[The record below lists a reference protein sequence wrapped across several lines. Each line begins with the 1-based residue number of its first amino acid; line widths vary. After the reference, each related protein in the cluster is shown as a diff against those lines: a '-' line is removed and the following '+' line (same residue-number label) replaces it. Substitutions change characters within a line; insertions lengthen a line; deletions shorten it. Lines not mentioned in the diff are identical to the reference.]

1 MTLATFT
8 DSFTGA
14 VSTYWKQYGGSFTA
28 NGTNIT
34 STSGTVTALRLIY
47 DIGDQSADGDVS
59 VKIVTITANAATF
72 YSGVMARWTDD
83 HSNTA
88 MTGYAVAVDVS
99 TGEIKILKVTA
110 HNTYAVLEATGVTAT
125 DGDTVGL
132 RLTGT
137 SLRAL
142 KNGAAIG
149 TGTTDAS
156 YASGGMG
163 IFDQAGSIFDD
174 FSGPTTAGALYA
186 AVRATHSD
194 GSTTDYTAIADTPR
208 ARGQAMLNA
217 ARATISGTLTGETLS
232 DISTAHTF
240 DTGSESV
247 VMYAGTA
254 GALNKFN
261 MAGKLITIIYS
272 QALNS
277 GACITPNDY
286 QEWKNFTI
294 WYNTGQLN
302 GSPFGHRGTLPA
314 AASGS
319 YSTVLFSDIRGI
331 GPIDCF
337 HTTGGPLRV
346 ISVHL
351 VRCNLNS
358 SFDTAIV
365 INNSCADGS
374 TITLTNCTGLA
385 QYPHSLY
392 PPIYSGGGMGAT
404 TRAVSNQDASCITTV
419 YGGTWTSG
427 GASAV
432 NSAALVTLGTLN
444 LFDCALIATGTNALS
459 IQRTGG
465 TLNYSNVTLTGA
477 TSGTITD
484 LGAAYVPAPP
494 TDLAATIGDGGV
506 TLAWSRNAVNELGV
520 VLGYATDAAFTL
532 NTGTFRAP
540 QGSVRFWVPQLINGT
555 RYYFRALATNATGDS
570 IYSNVISAVPGRAH
584 RRLTRTLR
592 PVRVARP

>member
-1 MTLATFT
+1 MALATFT

-14 VSTYWKQYGGSFTA
+14 VSTYWKQYGVSFTA
-28 NGTNIT
+28 NGTNLT
-34 STSGTVTALRLIY
+34 STSNTATAGRLIY

-88 MTGYAVAVDVS
+88 MTGYGAAVDVS
-99 TGEIKILKVTA
+99 TAEIKILKVTA

-149 TGTTDAS
+149 TGTTDAT

-240 DTGSESV
+240 DLGSESV

-272 QALNS
+272 QAITS
-277 GACITPNDY
+277 AGVTPNDY
-286 QEWKNFTI
+286 TEWRNFTI
-294 WYNTGQLN
+294 WCNTGQLN
-302 GSPFGHRGTLPA
+302 GSPFGHRGANPTSA
-314 AASGS
+314 AGS
-319 YSTVLFSDIRGI
+319 YSTVLFSDVRGI

-337 HTTGGPLRV
+337 HTTGGGTRV
-346 ISVHL
+346 INVRL
-351 VRCNLNS
+351 VRCDLNS

-374 TITLTNCTGLA
+374 TLEVINCTTLA

-392 PPIYSGGGMGAT
+392 PPIYSGAGMGAT
-404 TRAVSNQDASCITTV
+404 TRALGCQDASMTMTV
-419 YGGTWTSG
+419 HGGTHTCG

-432 NSAALVTLGTLN
+432 NSAALVSAGTLN
-444 LFDCALIATGTNALS
+444 LLNCTLIATGTNALS
-459 IQRTGG
+459 IQRTAG
-465 TLNYSNVTLTGA
+465 TLNYSNVTLIGA

-506 TLAWSRNAVNELGV
+506 TLSWSRNAINELGV